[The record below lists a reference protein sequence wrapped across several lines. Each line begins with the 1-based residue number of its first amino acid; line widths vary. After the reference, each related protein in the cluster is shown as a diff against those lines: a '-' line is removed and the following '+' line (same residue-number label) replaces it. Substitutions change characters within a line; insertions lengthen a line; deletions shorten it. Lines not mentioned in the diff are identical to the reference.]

1 MRQLLSC
8 LTVALASCWTVN
20 ADDWPTY
27 RHDNRRSGVTSDQL
41 DVKKLSECW
50 AYTSPYAPQPAWYGP
65 AKWDAFA
72 GIRGL
77 RSMRNYDPVFHVAVA
92 GESVY
97 FGSSATDA
105 VYCLDAA
112 TGKQK
117 WSCTVDGP
125 VRMAPTYADGKLYF
139 GSDDGHAYCLDA
151 ASGSLAWKYKPSQ
164 DGRLVA
170 NNGKLIPL
178 WPCRTGVLVD
188 GGKAYF
194 GAGLLPWREA
204 YLCAVDVNTGSPV
217 GPGLYCKTLTDVTV
231 EGAMLASPTR
241 LYVPQGRSDPMVFDR
256 ADGSHLGNL
265 EGGGG
270 VFAVLTP
277 DAQIA
282 HGPGNKT
289 GWITVSGAETRE
301 RIATFS
307 GGNAMIVVEDR
318 AYILKDTELEA
329 RDRTSGDKVWSVA
342 CSCPYTLVLAG
353 DTLLAGGD
361 DEVLAFATETG
372 KLVASI
378 PVTGRAYGLA
388 VANRRL
394 FVSTDTGAIHCFE

>member
-1 MRQLLSC
+1 MRQSIVC
-8 LTVALASCWTVN
+8 LAATLVWCSTAV

-27 RHDNRRSGVTSDQL
+27 RHDNRRSGVTSERL
-41 DVKKLSECW
+41 DVKKLSESW
-50 AYTSPYAPQPAWYGP
+50 TYTSPYAPQPAWYGP

-77 RSMRNYDPVFHVAVA
+77 RSMRNYDVVFHVAVA
-92 GESVY
+92 GESLY

-112 TGKQK
+112 TGNQK
-117 WSCTVDGP
+117 WSHTVDGP
-125 VRMAPTYADGKLYF
+125 VRIAPTYAGGKLYF
-139 GSDDGHAYCLDA
+139 GADDGHAYCLDA
-151 ASGSLAWKYKPSQ
+151 ASGSPVWKFKPSE
-164 DGRLVA
+164 DDRVVA

-188 GGKAYF
+188 AGRAYF

-204 YLCAVDVNTGSPV
+204 YLCAVDAETGSSE
-217 GPGLYCKTLTDVTV
+217 GPGLYSKTLSEVTV
-231 EGAMLASPTR
+231 EGAMLASPAR
-241 LYVPQGRSDPMVFDR
+241 LYVPQGRSAPMVFNR
-256 ADGSHLGNL
+256 ADGSHLGDL

-301 RIATFS
+301 KIATFS
-307 GGNAMIVVEDR
+307 GGNVLIVTEDR

-329 RDRTSGDKVWSVA
+329 RDRATGKKVWTVPCA
-342 CSCPYTLVLAG
+342 CPYTAILAG
-353 DTLLAGGD
+353 DTLLAGGNG
-361 DEVLAFATETG
+361 EVAAYATDTG
-372 KLVASI
+372 KQIATI
-378 PVTGRAYGLA
+378 PVTGRAHGLA
-388 VANRRL
+388 VANNR
-394 FVSTDTGAIHCFE
+394 FFISTDTGAIHCFE